1 MKQSN
6 LGIGGKLTLYTA
18 LYVGFATGLTALNPS
33 FFLLRSN
40 LVLGLRAFGYI
51 FLALGIL
58 LLIISV
64 RQLLRE
70 LEEGVLMTQGV
81 FRYSRNPVYAV
92 WVFLMIPGFSLLTAS
107 WIFFFTPFVFY
118 LVFKI
123 YIREEEEF
131 LEGYF
136 GEEYLEYKEK
146 TGQLLPKFLNL
157 T

>member
-40 LVLGLRAFGYI
+40 LVLGLRALGYI